1 MKICSNIIYVLLT
14 LGNLHNFCVAT
25 VVHWTIIYISVLLL
39 TSNSQKYLE
48 LYVQIFRILERGEHG
63 LKLSLLQDYCGAE
76 WLRTW
81 ASNWLELG
89 VKLFTH

>member
-1 MKICSNIIYVLLT
+1 MSPTENENILT
-14 LGNLHNFCVAT
+14 LGNLHNLCVAT
-25 VVHWTIIYISVLLL
+25 VVHWMIIYILVLLL
-39 TSNSQKYLE
+39 TKNSQKYLE
-48 LYVQIFRILERGEHG
+48 LHVQIFRILTWGEHG
-63 LKLSLLQDYCGAE
+63 LKLSLLQEYCGAE